1 MQPLVVDLDGTLI
14 YTDMLHESALT
25 LLRDSPLNTLR
36 IPLWLTQ
43 GKAKLKDHLA
53 RRADI
58 EACSLPY
65 NLKLIEWL
73 KEQKIM
79 GRQLILCTASH
90 HSIAHAIAEHLGIF
104 DEVMASDKT
113 INLTGRYKADALVK
127 RFGRSGFD
135 YVGNSTADLPVWK
148 QARQGI
154 VVNASASLLEKA
166 KQCCHIEATFP
177 KNSLKLKVFVKIL
190 RVHQWLKNALLVVPI
205 FAAHQLNEPGIWVS
219 LLLAFISYSLCASA
233 VYIANDLIDLES
245 DRHHPRKRNRPFAS
259 GQVPAWFG
267 VILAPLLLMLS
278 VSLASLVPGNFL
290 SWLMLYFGLT
300 CAYSWKLKKLALI
313 DCITLAML
321 YTLRIVAGASA
332 AHISLS
338 FWLLAFSV
346 FLFLSLAFIKRYAE
360 LENMLLSGKN
370 KVKGRGYL
378 TTDALLVQ
386 TLGIASG
393 YGSVLI
399 LALYINSETVSM
411 LYHTPQFIW
420 GTVPILLYWISWM
433 WMQAHRG
440 NMHDDPVIF
449 AVKKRESLL
458 AGAAFAIVLCL
469 GTAGWPW

>member
-14 YTDMLHESALT
+14 HTDMLHESALT

-53 RRADI
+53 QRTEI
-58 EACSLPY
+58 EPSSLPY

-73 KEQKIM
+73 KEQKTK

-90 HSIAHAIAEHLGIF
+90 HSIAQAIAEHLGIF

-113 INLTGRYKADALVK
+113 TNLSGTHKANALVK
-127 RFGRSGFD
+127 RFGQSGFD
-135 YVGNSTADLPVWK
+135 YVGNSKSDLPVWK

-154 VVNASASLLEKA
+154 VVNASSSLLEKA
-166 KQCCHIEATFP
+166 KQCCDIEAIFP
-177 KNSLKLKVFVKIL
+177 KNSLKLLVFAKIL

-205 FAAHQLNEPGIWVS
+205 FAAHQLNEPDIWVS
-219 LLLAFISYSLCASA
+219 VLLAFISYSVCASA

-278 VSLASLVPGNFL
+278 VSLGSLVPGNFL

-332 AHISLS
+332 AHIALS

-378 TTDALLVQ
+378 TTDASLVQ

-411 LYHTPQFIW
+411 LYRTPQFIW

-440 NMHDDPVIF
+440 HMHDDPVIF

-469 GTAGWPW
+469 GTVGWPW